1 MKIKG
6 MDKNMQ
12 CRGFQ
17 FEVGKEYKKDNNG
30 RPLELCSDT
39 VFHYCNSLRDV
50 NRFYDVATGDNRFF
64 EIEVL
69 GEEITD
75 GTKCGSDHIKI
86 LREITGEELKILK
99 GLING
104 NTGLFNSG
112 NWNSG
117 NGNSGDGNSGNWNS
131 GNGNSG
137 YRNSGDGNSGNWN
150 SGDGNSGNWN
160 SGNGNSGYRNSGN
173 WNSGN
178 GNSGYRN
185 SGDGNSGDGNS
196 GYRNS
201 GNWNSGN
208 RNSGYGN
215 SGNWNSGDG
224 NSGYRNSGNWN
235 SGDGNSGYRNSGNWN
250 SGNGN
255 SGNWNS
261 GDGNSGYRNSG
272 DGNSGDGNKCDGSNG
287 VFCTQEDMNIRIF
300 NKPSGMSLRDFY
312 RSRYYDALC
321 SAPFIL
327 TEWIEYTDEE
337 KAEDEDKALIG
348 GYLKTYTM
356 EEAWANWWDELTD
369 ENKEIIK
376 SIPNFDAEIF
386 KEITGIEI
394 KQEDTDE

>member
-6 MDKNMQ
+6 MDRNMQ

-50 NRFYDVATGDNRFF
+50 NVFYNVAAGDNRFF

-86 LREITGEELKILK
+86 IREITGEELNILK
-99 GLING
+99 GLINR
-104 NTGLFNSG
+104 NTGLFNSGYGNSGYGNSGNRNSGNCNSGNWNSGYRNSGDWNSGKWNSGDCNSGNWNSGDWNSG

-117 NGNSGDGNSGNWNS
+117 NC
-131 GNGNSG
+131 
-137 YRNSGDGNSGNWN
+137 
-150 SGDGNSGNWN
+150 
-160 SGNGNSGYRNSGN
+160 
-173 WNSGN
+173 
-178 GNSGYRN
+178 
-185 SGDGNSGDGNS
+185 
-196 GYRNS
+196 
-201 GNWNSGN
+201 
-208 RNSGYGN
+208 NSGYGN
-215 SGNWNSGDG
+215 
-224 NSGYRNSGNWN
+224 
-235 SGDGNSGYRNSGNWN
+235 
-250 SGNGN
+250 
-255 SGNWNS
+255 
-261 GDGNSGYRNSG
+261 
-272 DGNSGDGNKCDGSNG
+272 KCNGSNG
-287 VFCTQEDMNIRIF
+287 VFCTEEDANIRIF

-312 RSRYYDALC
+312 RSKYYDALC

-327 TEWIEYTDEE
+327 IDWIEYTDKE

-356 EEAWANWWDELTD
+356 EEAWANWWEEMTD
-369 ENKEIIK
+369 ANKEIIK

-394 KQEDTDE
+394 KQEDDK

>member
-50 NRFYDVATGDNRFF
+50 NYFYDVAASDNRFF
-64 EIEVL
+64 EVEVL

-86 LREITGEELKILK
+86 LREITGEELNVLK

-112 NWNSG
+112 Y
-117 NGNSGDGNSGNWNS
+117 GNSGDGNSGD
-131 GNGNSG
+131 
-137 YRNSGDGNSGNWN
+137 RNSGD
-150 SGDGNSGNWN
+150 
-160 SGNGNSGYRNSGN
+160 RNSGN
-173 WNSGN
+173 WNSG
-178 GNSGYRN
+178 Y
-185 SGDGNSGDGNS
+185 
-196 GYRNS
+196 
-201 GNWNSGN
+201 
-208 RNSGYGN
+208 
-215 SGNWNSGDG
+215 
-224 NSGYRNSGNWN
+224 
-235 SGDGNSGYRNSGNWN
+235 
-250 SGNGN
+250 
-255 SGNWNS
+255 
-261 GDGNSGYRNSG
+261 
-272 DGNSGDGNKCDGSNG
+272 GNKCNGSNG
-287 VFCTQEDMNIRIF
+287 VFCTEEDMNIRIF

-312 RSRYYDALC
+312 KSKIYDALC

-327 TEWIEYTDEE
+327 TDWIEYTDKE

-356 EEAWANWWDELTD
+356 EEAWANWWEEITD

-386 KEITGIEI
+386 KEITGIEV
-394 KQEDTDE
+394 KKEDKDE

>member
-6 MDKNMQ
+6 MDKNMK

-17 FEVGKEYKKDNNG
+17 FEVGEEYKKDNNG

-50 NRFYDVATGDNRFF
+50 DYFYDVATGDNRFF

-69 GEEITD
+69 GKEITD

-86 LREITGEELKILK
+86 IREITGEELNILK
-99 GLING
+99 GLINR

-112 NWNSG
+112 NRNSGDWNSGDRNSGDWNSGDWNSG
-117 NGNSGDGNSGNWNS
+117 NRNSGDRNSGDWNS
-131 GNGNSG
+131 GN
-137 YRNSGDGNSGNWN
+137 R
-150 SGDGNSGNWN
+150 
-160 SGNGNSGYRNSGN
+160 
-173 WNSGN
+173 
-178 GNSGYRN
+178 
-185 SGDGNSGDGNS
+185 
-196 GYRNS
+196 
-201 GNWNSGN
+201 NSGN

-215 SGNWNSGDG
+215 
-224 NSGYRNSGNWN
+224 
-235 SGDGNSGYRNSGNWN
+235 
-250 SGNGN
+250 
-255 SGNWNS
+255 
-261 GDGNSGYRNSG
+261 
-272 DGNSGDGNKCDGSNG
+272 KCNGSNG
-287 VFCTQEDMNIRIF
+287 VFCTEEDVNIRIF

-312 RSRYYDALC
+312 RSKYYDALC

-327 TEWIEYTDEE
+327 NDWIEYTDEE

-356 EEAWANWWDELTD
+356 EEAWANWWNKLTD

-376 SIPNFDAEIF
+376 SIPNFDTEIF

-394 KQEDTDE
+394 KQEDKDE

>member
-6 MDKNMQ
+6 MNKNMQ

-50 NRFYDVATGDNRFF
+50 DGFYDAVTGDNRFF

-69 GEEITD
+69 GEEVTD

-86 LREITGEELKILK
+86 LREITGEELNILK

-112 NWNSG
+112 DWNSG
-117 NGNSGDGNSGNWNS
+117 DWNSGYGNSGNWNS
-131 GNGNSG
+131 GNW
-137 YRNSGDGNSGNWN
+137 NSGDWNSGDWNSGNWN
-150 SGDGNSGNWN
+150 SGYGNSGNW
-160 SGNGNSGYRNSGN
+160 
-173 WNSGN
+173 
-178 GNSGYRN
+178 
-185 SGDGNSGDGNS
+185 
-196 GYRNS
+196 
-201 GNWNSGN
+201 
-208 RNSGYGN
+208 NSGYGN
-215 SGNWNSGDG
+215 SGNWNSGD
-224 NSGYRNSGNWN
+224 
-235 SGDGNSGYRNSGNWN
+235 RNSGNWN
-250 SGNGN
+250 SGNWN

-261 GDGNSGYRNSG
+261 GY
-272 DGNSGDGNKCDGSNG
+272 GNKCNGSNG

-312 RSRYYDALC
+312 RSRYYNALC
-321 SAPFIL
+321 SAPFNL
-327 TEWIEYTDEE
+327 TDWIKYTDKE

-348 GYLKTYTM
+348 GCFKTYTM
-356 EEAWANWWDELTD
+356 EEAWANWWDALTD

-386 KEITGIEI
+386 REITGIEVR
-394 KQEDTDE
+394 QEDTDE